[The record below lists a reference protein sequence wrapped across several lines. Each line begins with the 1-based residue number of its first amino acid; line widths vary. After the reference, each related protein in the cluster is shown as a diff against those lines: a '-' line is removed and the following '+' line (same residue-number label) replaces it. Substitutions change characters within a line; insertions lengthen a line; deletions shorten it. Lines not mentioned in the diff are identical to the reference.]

1 MGLWDECGGA
11 DTIRPIHGSLVRIVE
26 YQEQVAT
33 NQLVDTLDEQA
44 FLEQLIEQ
52 TKPAYPPGCARL
64 HYLLATPFRYPPLK
78 NGSRFGRRH
87 EPSLFYGSLGVTTA
101 LAETA
106 YYRFLFWAG
115 MDSPPPTRKLT
126 TQHTLFGAD
135 YLTGQGIQL
144 QALPFDAHADALS
157 HPADYS
163 VTQALGTDMA
173 AAGVQAFEYISARD
187 PDRGLNV
194 ALCTPD
200 ALTSDRPKF
209 QQAWLCET
217 RPDQVRFYCGENDAV
232 YAFELERYLVDEHL
246 PAPAL

>member
-1 MGLWDECGGA
+1 MGLWVDCGGA
-11 DTIRPIHGSLVRIVE
+11 DAIRAIRGHLVRVVE
-26 YQEQVAT
+26 CQEQIAT
-33 NQLVDTLDEQA
+33 NQLLDTLDEQA
-44 FLEQLIEQ
+44 LLEQLIEH
-52 TKPAYPPGCARL
+52 TKPAHPPGSARL

-78 NGSRFGRRH
+78 NGSRFGPRH

-115 MDSPPPTRKLT
+115 MDTPPPARKLT

-144 QALPFDAHADALS
+144 QAPPFDAHTDELT

-173 AAGVQAFEYISARD
+173 AAGVQAFEYVSARD

-194 ALCTPD
+194 ALYTPD
-200 ALTSDRPKF
+200 ALTSDRPRF

-232 YAFELERYLVDEHL
+232 HAFVLEGYLVDGHL